1 MPVFL
6 LPIINGISG
15 LLRLPALAVFL
26 GQLAATILGFL
37 ATRVTRTVAINLT
50 VLTMVLGLAL
60 TTALALS
67 AIFSGLSYVVPPE
80 LSQGFAFFI
89 PDNAIPCISA
99 IFSARVIRWVW
110 QWQFYA
116 ITKVSS

>member
-6 LPIINGISG
+6 LPIISGIG
-15 LLRLPALAVFL
+15 NLLRIPALIAFL
-26 GQLAATILGFL
+26 AQLAATVLGWFAL
-37 ATRVTRTVAINLT
+37 RLTRNVAINLT
-50 VLTMVLGLAL
+50 VLTMVIGLAL

-67 AIFSGLSYVVPPE
+67 VIFSGLSYVVPPN
-80 LSQGFAFFI
+80 LSEGFSLFI
-89 PDNAIPCISA
+89 PDNAIPCLSA